1 MQTFT
6 NHYPDIHPGY
16 PIGKLAS
23 PDRILFI
30 DIETTGLSRE
40 KTALYLIGCGFFNGD
55 GYHTIQWF
63 ADSYADEVLII
74 DEFIRYINGR
84 FDLLLHYNGN
94 HFDIPY
100 LKYRANVYGR
110 ELFPAG
116 LDSYDIYLK
125 IKPYKN
131 LLSLSSLR
139 QRSIEQL
146 LDINS
151 DDPYT
156 GRELINVYRHYTKQ
170 PSQELLQPLIY
181 HNSED
186 LKGMAYIL
194 PILYYT
200 ELSGTRLEYISHT
213 IHDFEDLNGNRQSEI
228 LAVYKH
234 DAHIPHGFMTRYQG
248 AVLALR
254 EDGCALLRI
263 PVINSVL
270 KQFYDNYKD
279 YYYLPIEDC
288 CVHKSVASGVDKSR
302 RENAKKETC
311 YVKHS
316 GLFIPMLT
324 AEAPVTFR
332 ETCESKDMFI
342 PYSEENSVR
351 LLTEIG
357 HCIIDLLNIHD

>member
-1 MQTFT
+1 MQIFT
-6 NHYPDIHPGY
+6 EHYPDIHPGY
-16 PIGKLAS
+16 PIEKLAS

-74 DEFIRYINGR
+74 DEFNRYINGR

-110 ELFPAG
+110 ELCLTR

-125 IKPYKN
+125 IKPYKS
-131 LLSLSSLR
+131 LLSLPSLR

-156 GRELINVYRHYTKQ
+156 GRELISVYRNYTKH
-170 PSQELLQPLIY
+170 PSDELLQPLIY

-200 ELSGTRLEYISHT
+200 DLSDTILEYVSHT
-213 IHDFEDLNGNRQSEI
+213 IHQFEDLNGILQSEI
-228 LAVYKH
+228 LAIYKH
-234 DAHIPHGFMTRYQG
+234 DAHIPHGFKTG
-248 AVLALR
+248 CFGTVLALR
-254 EDGCALLRI
+254 EDGSALLRI
-263 PVINSVL
+263 PVINTTL

-279 YYYLPIEDC
+279 YYYLPAEDC

-316 GLFIPMLT
+316 GLFIPLLT
-324 AEAPVTFR
+324 PKASVTFR
-332 ETCESKDMFI
+332 ETYESKDMFI
-342 PYSEENSVR
+342 PYREENSVR
-351 LLTEIG
+351 ILTEIG
-357 HCIIDLLNIHD
+357 HCIIDLLNYS